1 MQQKAIIYTVG
12 VLAIVISLGTWVI
25 DYMGLVE
32 PCVYCRTERT
42 VIGLLGVLI
51 LLPIVP
57 YISRYIAFVLGFFG
71 AYVASQ
77 QVFLTIL
84 EQSFDFSFVLAVA
97 AVWIIIAQGMFI
109 NYLDRSQLSSR
120 QP

>member
-1 MQQKAIIYTVG
+1 MQQKTIISTVG
-12 VLAIVISLGTWVI
+12 ILSIVICLATWGV
-25 DYMGLVE
+25 DYMGFVE

-51 LLPIVP
+51 LLPVVP

-84 EQSFDFSFVLAVA
+84 EQSFEFSFVLAVA
-97 AVWIIIAQGMFI
+97 AVWIIIAQIMI
-109 NYLDRSQLSSR
+109 VNYLDHSPLKSQ
-120 QP
+120 